1 MKQVLLLSL
10 LLLVFPGFVL
20 AQSKAKESSD
30 QVRNDL
36 LKITDQITAAKS
48 KKSVAELER
57 LLTDDFILTNP
68 AGFVASRSEYLDGVK
83 ADTATYESVSNH
95 DQIVNVYDNA
105 AVVTGSTIVKGRY
118 AGNEIGGE
126 FRFTNVFIKSKDGW
140 QCAATQLT
148 RVVPQ

>member
-1 MKQVLLLSL
+1 MKRILSSSL
-10 LLLVFPGFVL
+10 LLFVL
-20 AQSKAKESSD
+20 GSAVVAQTKVKITSD
-30 QVRNDL
+30 QVRDAL
-36 LKITDQITAAKS
+36 LKLTDQITSAKS
-48 KKSVAELER
+48 KKDVAQLER

-83 ADTATYESVSNH
+83 ADTATYESVTNH
-95 DQIVNVYDNA
+95 DQVVNVYDNA

-126 FRFTNVFIKSKDGW
+126 FRFTNVFIKGKIGW

-148 RVVPQ
+148 RVIQ

>member
-1 MKQVLLLSL
+1 MKHVLLFSL
-10 LLLVFPGFVL
+10 LLFAFPGVLL
-20 AQSKAKESSD
+20 AQTRDKASSD
-30 QVRNDL
+30 QVRSDL
-36 LKITDQITAAKS
+36 LKLTDQITTAKS
-48 KKSVAELER
+48 KKDVAQLER

-83 ADTATYESVSNH
+83 ADTATYESVTNH
-95 DQIVNVYDNA
+95 DQVVNVYDNA

-126 FRFTNVFIKSKDGW
+126 FRFTNVFIKSKNHW

-148 RVVPQ
+148 RVAPQ

>member
-1 MKQVLLLSL
+1 MRQVLLLSL
-10 LLLVFPGFVL
+10 LLVTFSSVVL

-30 QVRNDL
+30 QVRSDL
-36 LKITDQITAAKS
+36 LKLTDQITTAKS
-48 KKSVAELER
+48 KKNVVELER

-68 AGFVASRSEYLDGVK
+68 AGFVPSRSEYLDGVK
-83 ADTATYESVSNH
+83 ADTAYESVTNH

-126 FRFTNVFIKSKDGW
+126 FRFTNVFIKGKIGW

-148 RVVPQ
+148 RVIQQ

>member
-1 MKQVLLLSL
+1 MRQVLLLSL
-10 LLLVFPGFVL
+10 LLVTFSSVVL

-30 QVRNDL
+30 QVRSDL
-36 LKITDQITAAKS
+36 LKLTDQITTAKS
-48 KKSVAELER
+48 KKNVVELER

-68 AGFVASRSEYLDGVK
+68 AGFVASRCEYLDGVK
-83 ADTATYESVSNH
+83 ADTAYESVTNH

-126 FRFTNVFIKSKDGW
+126 FRFTNVFIKGKIGW

-148 RVVPQ
+148 RVIQQ

>member
-1 MKQVLLLSL
+1 MKTMLSISL
-10 LLLVFPGFVL
+10 LVIVL
-20 AQSKAKESSD
+20 GSAVVAQTKAKPSSD
-30 QVRNDL
+30 QARDVL
-36 LKITDQITAAKS
+36 LNLTDQITSAKS
-48 KKSVAELER
+48 KKDVTQLER

-83 ADTATYESVSNH
+83 ADTATYDSVTNH

-118 AGNEIGGE
+118 AGNDIGGE
-126 FRFTNVFIKSKDGW
+126 FRFTNVFIKRQTGW

-148 RVVPQ
+148 RVMQQ